1 MLPFAHYAVLEQC
14 KNVRYFFVLSG
25 LIIMNESRPNS
36 GVWEQSLSPSQA
48 SFWQCAAL
56 ESIFDIL
63 MCIVWA

>member
-36 GVWEQSLSPSQA
+36 GSLGTKSLSFTGLLLA
-48 SFWQCAAL
+48 IC
-56 ESIFDIL
+56 
-63 MCIVWA
+63 CIRKHF